1 MVHSSEPQ
9 LWIAL
14 QRSACH
20 EIYTVKLWKQEGP
33 GPNLRLTIIEENTGN
48 TTVQRNERKRGGMEV
63 SEK

>member
-1 MVHSSEPQ
+1 VDRVTAP
-9 LWIAL
+9 
-14 QRSACH
+14 ACH